1 MITCIEKNS
10 NTTINANSIEELFEQ
25 MAYLKNY
32 KDLKKSI
39 GNAVFEINGLPED
52 EFLKKVELDKKY
64 NSCKD
69 YILQHYPQ
77 IKQQSDIADKM
88 YFETALKAGG
98 VSDLEVDIAARV
110 GQLHSGKSLDEVT
123 SDVSQES
130 KVAYIQLIKV
140 GIRVSWVQ
148 ACKKALGEAIAQ
160 DTKPQFPDYPQV

>member
-1 MITCIEKNS
+1 MKVFYGSKEVASFDNMIDEDAAKEIVFDL
-10 NTTINANSIEELFEQ
+10 IG
-25 MAYLKNY
+25 
-32 KDLKKSI
+32 KDADVNKI
-39 GNAVFEINGLPED
+39 R
-52 EFLKKVELDKKY
+52 LDYSQGEYSKIAT
-64 NSCKD
+64 D

-88 YFETALKAGG
+88 YFETVLKAGG
-98 VSDLEVDIAARV
+98 VSDLEVDIATRV

-123 SDVSQES
+123 SDVSQKS

-160 DTKPQFPDYPQV
+160 DTKPQFTDYPQV